1 MAADWR
7 STTVKSI
14 EMERDVREMK
24 NYYIIDAYTK
34 LAERAVAAE
43 TNPVGLTTGACVV
56 WLRARL
62 DLSLIRH
69 RGTNNRELARIRV
82 ELESLYNNQSS
93 SKSIIENL
101 EAEAEKLKLYNAR
114 IDAEYDSLMTV
125 TVGQALTATRFEKL
139 QLDKKKLE
147 SRLKARD
154 EEYRERNK
162 SIQILQDEILTYQIQ
177 LNVAEDK
184 VNKLE
189 KENRELV
196 NRWMERVSREAEKL
210 NDANAFLER
219 LFIIQILF
227 AMLLQADPDLYTTA
241 STETVSGI
249 AKPIEN
255 PNER

>member
-7 STTVKSI
+7 SAMVKAI
-14 EMERDVREMK
+14 ETERDVREMR
-24 NYYIIDAYTK
+24 NYYIIEAYAK
-34 LAERAVAAE
+34 LAERVVAAE
-43 TNPVGLTTGACVV
+43 ANSASAKTAF
-56 WLRARL
+56 
-62 DLSLIRH
+62 
-69 RGTNNRELARIRV
+69 GTNVREHARSRA
-82 ELESLYNNQSS
+82 ELDPLYKDQSS
-93 SKSIIENL
+93 STARIETL
-101 EAEAEKLKLYNAR
+101 QVEVEKLKLYNAR
-114 IDAEYDSLMTV
+114 TLAE
-125 TVGQALTATRFEKL
+125 FEQL

-147 SRLKARD
+147 ARLKTRE

-219 LFIIQILF
+219 LVTTVNAFVILIF
-227 AMLLQADPDLYTTA
+227 TRYPDF
-241 STETVSGI
+241 SITV
-249 AKPIEN
+249 
-255 PNER
+255 

>member
-7 STTVKSI
+7 STMVKSI

-34 LAERAVAAE
+34 LAERAAAAE
-43 TNPVGLTTGACVV
+43 TNPVGLMTGA
-56 WLRARL
+56 
-62 DLSLIRH
+62 
-69 RGTNNRELARIRV
+69 GTSNRELARIRV

-93 SKSIIENL
+93 SKSIIETL
-101 EAEAEKLKLYNAR
+101 EAEAEKLKLYNTR
-114 IDAEYDSLMTV
+114 IDAEYDT
-125 TVGQALTATRFEKL
+125 LTATRFEKL

-147 SRLKARD
+147 SRLKTRD

-210 NDANAFLER
+210 NDANAFLESIDR
-219 LFIIQILF
+219 NRQRNRE
-227 AMLLQADPDLYTTA
+227 ANREPKREVTTSAA
-241 STETVSGI
+241 SPVDDQKQS
-249 AKPIEN
+249 
-255 PNER
+255 

>member
-7 STTVKSI
+7 STMVKSI
-14 EMERDVREMK
+14 EIERDVRETK
-24 NYYIIDAYTK
+24 IYYIIDAYTK

-43 TNPVGLTTGACVV
+43 TNPVGLTTGA
-56 WLRARL
+56 
-62 DLSLIRH
+62 
-69 RGTNNRELARIRV
+69 GTNSRELARIRV

-114 IDAEYDSLMTV
+114 IDAEYDSHITV
-125 TVGQALTATRFEKL
+125 TVGQALTETRFEKL

-147 SRLKARD
+147 SRLKTRD

-227 AMLLQADPDLYTTA
+227 AML
-241 STETVSGI
+241 
-249 AKPIEN
+249 
-255 PNER
+255 

>member
-7 STTVKSI
+7 STMVKSI
-14 EMERDVREMK
+14 EIERDVRETK
-24 NYYIIDAYTK
+24 IYYIIDAYTK

-43 TNPVGLTTGACVV
+43 TNPVGLTTGA
-56 WLRARL
+56 
-62 DLSLIRH
+62 
-69 RGTNNRELARIRV
+69 GTNSRELARIRV

-114 IDAEYDSLMTV
+114 IDAE
-125 TVGQALTATRFEKL
+125 FEKL

-147 SRLKARD
+147 SRLKTRD

-210 NDANAFLER
+210 NDANAFLESIDR
-219 LFIIQILF
+219 NRQRNRE
-227 AMLLQADPDLYTTA
+227 PNREPKREVTTSAA
-241 STETVSGI
+241 SPVDDKKQS
-249 AKPIEN
+249 
-255 PNER
+255 

>member
-7 STTVKSI
+7 STMVKSI

-43 TNPVGLTTGACVV
+43 TNSVRSTTGA
-56 WLRARL
+56 
-62 DLSLIRH
+62 
-69 RGTNNRELARIRV
+69 GTNSRELARIRV
-82 ELESLYNNQSS
+82 ELESLYNNQTT
-93 SKSIIENL
+93 SKSTIQNL

-114 IDAEYDSLMTV
+114 IDAE
-125 TVGQALTATRFEKL
+125 FEKL

-147 SRLKARD
+147 SQLNTRD

-210 NDANAFLER
+210 NDANAFLESIDR
-219 LFIIQILF
+219 NRQRNRE
-227 AMLLQADPDLYTTA
+227 ANREESQREVTA
-241 STETVSGI
+241 SAASP
-249 AKPIEN
+249 ADHKK
-255 PNER
+255 

>member
-7 STTVKSI
+7 STMVKSI

-34 LAERAVAAE
+34 LAERTVAAE
-43 TNPVGLTTGACVV
+43 TNTVGSTTGA
-56 WLRARL
+56 
-62 DLSLIRH
+62 
-69 RGTNNRELARIRV
+69 GTNSRDLARIRV
-82 ELESLYNNQSS
+82 ELESLYNNQST

-114 IDAEYDSLMTV
+114 IDAE
-125 TVGQALTATRFEKL
+125 FEKL

-147 SRLKARD
+147 SRLKTRD

-219 LFIIQILF
+219 LFIIQIL
-227 AMLLQADPDLYTTA
+227 LLCFDKYKLILTFLQQHRQKSSAESRGQSRTQTRSNHFGCIA
-241 STETVSGI
+241 S
-249 AKPIEN
+249 
-255 PNER
+255 R